1 MSMRKFYTKKRGK
14 SLASLAQ
21 QVEVAKFHVISGD
34 SNWRVVSEGNV
45 KAIKAF
51 STMEQAVTFAKV
63 IAEKRTGEVVVHEDS
78 GQIKDRITFTVAH

>member
-1 MSMRKFYTKKRGK
+1 MRKFYTKKRGK

-63 IAEKRTGEVVVHEDS
+63 VVHEDS